1 MTSDLHTSIRDRNHA
16 LHRGEISAQR
26 PPPSLSTGLGN
37 LAYRG
42 TSELKI
48 RNVTV
53 YPVAC
58 RKSVNT
64 GLSRNA
70 HCSGAPHSCA
80 SLKKNPPPIHIAT
93 PGRQRTDS
101 MQWRSC
107 AIHHKV
113 LGVTSVALFC
123 FSRTVGCA
131 VQIKSCFSVFL
142 GTRVRPSLAE
152 MPPQRLGT
160 KKGRAFR

>member
-1 MTSDLHTSIRDRNHA
+1 MTSGLHTSIRDRNHA

-101 MQWRSC
+101 MRWRSC
-107 AIHHKV
+107 AIHCKV
-113 LGVTSVALFC
+113 LGVKSVALFLLLPYRWLC
-123 FSRTVGCA
+123 
-131 VQIKSCFSVFL
+131 SVDQELLLCLPGHASPAKPGGDASATPRYKERESF
-142 GTRVRPSLAE
+142 
-152 MPPQRLGT
+152 
-160 KKGRAFR
+160 